1 MTPLQIEIIKKFGRK
16 DLSFGCVIYYNI
28 SPYIFLDER
37 IWYYTVYCCDSVDW
51 IFWYEEIK
59 EKEKVKILWHLP
71 LLEDIFRVAKDKD
84 FDLFQVVYHDK
95 MWSTE
100 SQQGIFAIDNMSK
113 SVRIP
118 YNPTLPLIEQ
128 DESTL
133 SQLLS
138 LFK

>member
-1 MTPLQIEIIKKFGRK
+1 MTYTPLQIEIIKKFGRK

-71 LLEDIFRVAKDKD
+71 LLEDIFRVAEEKGIYVSISPEITRVYKEFWWDPIE
-84 FDLFQVVYHDK
+84 VV
-95 MWSTE
+95 
-100 SQQGIFAIDNMSK
+100 F
-113 SVRIP
+113 IP
-118 YNPTLPLIEQ
+118 HIPLIDQ